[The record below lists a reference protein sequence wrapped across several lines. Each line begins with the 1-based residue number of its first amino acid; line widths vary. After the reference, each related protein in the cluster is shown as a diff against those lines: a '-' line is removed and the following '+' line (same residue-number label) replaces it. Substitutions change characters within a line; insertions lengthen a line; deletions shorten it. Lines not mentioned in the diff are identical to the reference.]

1 VAESVASLLEP
12 LELSEPSEP
21 VRSGQLS
28 PVVPSS
34 VLEPD
39 EPEPELALALALG
52 VADGSAA
59 KTLAAPH
66 VVSSPATARPAI
78 AAFRPDRDLGGAS
91 ATGIVGSCV
100 GSMCISFH
108 AFAKERRSPPSGRRL
123 GGSWEPGLGVT
134 DSV

>member
-1 VAESVASLLEP
+1 VAESVASLP
-12 LELSEPSEP
+12 ELSEP

-28 PVVPSS
+28 AAVASS
-34 VLEPD
+34 ELESD

-78 AAFRPDRDLGGAS
+78 AAFRPARDLGRVS
-91 ATGIVGSCV
+91 AIRTMGSCV
-100 GSMCISFH
+100 GSMFISFH
-108 AFAKERRSPPSGRRL
+108 ALRRNDAVHLRAAVLERHGNRR
-123 GGSWEPGLGVT
+123 VA
-134 DSV
+134 